1 MTLTK
6 SDIEKIIKTD
16 LKDWKY
22 TDSKIVRFIPRSSNL
37 SFGTIVKEIWD
48 YAEKVDH
55 HPDILLTYS
64 GVKITLFTHDQSG
77 VTEKD
82 IKFAL
87 SLAKIYWFIFFLK
100 LPKFNK
106 IVGRINRFSIVEV
119 NNPPIIIAA
128 IGPSISLPG

>member
-16 LKDWKY
+16 LKDWEVIN
-22 TDSKIVRFIPRSSNL
+22 SKIVRFIPRSSDVSL
-37 SFGTIVKEIWD
+37 GEIVKSIWD

-64 GVKITLFTHDQSG
+64 GIKIILFTHDKSG

-82 IKFAL
+82 ISFAR
-87 SLAKIYWFIFFLK
+87 SLAKTY
-100 LPKFNK
+100 
-106 IVGRINRFSIVEV
+106 
-119 NNPPIIIAA
+119 
-128 IGPSISLPG
+128 

>member
-82 IKFAL
+82 IKFAR
-87 SLAKIYWFIFFLK
+87 SLAKIY
-100 LPKFNK
+100 
-106 IVGRINRFSIVEV
+106 
-119 NNPPIIIAA
+119 
-128 IGPSISLPG
+128 

>member
-16 LKDWKY
+16 LKDWQY

-64 GVKITLFTHDQSG
+64 GVKITLFTHDKSG

-82 IKFAL
+82 ISFAR
-87 SLAKIYWFIFFLK
+87 SLAKIY
-100 LPKFNK
+100 
-106 IVGRINRFSIVEV
+106 
-119 NNPPIIIAA
+119 
-128 IGPSISLPG
+128 

>member
-1 MTLTK
+1 MNLTK
-6 SDIEKIIKTD
+6 SAIDKIIKMD
-16 LKDWKY
+16 LNEWEFIN
-22 TDSKIVRFIPRSSNL
+22 SKIVRFIPRSSEISL
-37 SFGTIVKEIWD
+37 GKIVKAIWD

-87 SLAKIYWFIFFLK
+87 SLAKVY
-100 LPKFNK
+100 
-106 IVGRINRFSIVEV
+106 
-119 NNPPIIIAA
+119 
-128 IGPSISLPG
+128 

>member
-1 MTLTK
+1 MILTI

-16 LKDWKY
+16 LKGWEVIN
-22 TDSKIVRFIPRSSNL
+22 SKIVRFIPRSGDVSL
-37 SFGTIVKEIWD
+37 GEIVKSIWD

-64 GVKITLFTHDQSG
+64 GVKITLFTHDKSG

-87 SLAKIYWFIFFLK
+87 SLAKIY
-100 LPKFNK
+100 
-106 IVGRINRFSIVEV
+106 
-119 NNPPIIIAA
+119 
-128 IGPSISLPG
+128 

>member
-6 SDIEKIIKTD
+6 SGIEKIIKTD
-16 LKDWKY
+16 LKDWQY

-64 GVKITLFTHDQSG
+64 GVKITLFTHDKSG

-82 IKFAL
+82 ISFAR
-87 SLAKIYWFIFFLK
+87 SLAKIY
-100 LPKFNK
+100 
-106 IVGRINRFSIVEV
+106 
-119 NNPPIIIAA
+119 
-128 IGPSISLPG
+128 